1 MAVNGSASKD
11 DVAGAEIPDEDDVD
25 EVDRRP
31 PHRDLGAPKT
41 AHRRMPI
48 VLIGGAVVAA
58 IAVAAV
64 LLSSTSSKKKA
75 PPANPAFATFVD
87 RQAGFSLT
95 YPSSW
100 AASRADDPNVPLLL
114 NIGADGLDTLL
125 VRVFPLQRS
134 VNTANEADIKSVTDA
149 IISGTKVNVLHQEP
163 ISVNGLPG
171 YYYFY
176 SLPADPATKTTLV
189 HSHFFVFPPHQMVS
203 LTFQT
208 IDHDFSGLAHAFDQ
222 VMLSF
227 RSP

>member
-11 DVAGAEIPDEDDVD
+11 DVAEAEIPEDDELD

-31 PHRDLGAPKT
+31 PHREISARKAT
-41 AHRRMPI
+41 SRRIPI
-48 VLIGGAVVAA
+48 LLIGGALVAA
-58 IAVAAV
+58 IAVVAV
-64 LLSSTSSKKKA
+64 LLSSTSSKKKS
-75 PPANPAFATFVD
+75 PPPFMTFVD
-87 RQAGFSLT
+87 RQAGFSLS

-100 AASRADDPNVPLLL
+100 SVSRANDANVPLLL
-114 NIGADGLDTLL
+114 NIGASGLDTLL
-125 VRVFPLQRS
+125 VRVFPLQIT
-134 VNTANEADIKSVTDA
+134 VNTANEADIKAVTDA
-149 IISGTKVNVLHQEP
+149 VISGTKVNVLHQEP

-176 SLPADPATKTTLV
+176 TLPADPATKTVVV

-208 IDHDFSGLAHAFDQ
+208 LEQDFSGLAHSFDQ

-227 RSP
+227 RTAS